1 MNKYP
6 ELTYKM
12 LGHTVVE
19 SFDYNDAI
27 DWAIQMLQ
35 AGYETPSILLLAGT
49 AKPTNYFETESTL
62 NAALKE
68 LHIATPSEENA
79 IIAYATYHVLQ
90 LIAGKDIM
98 QNLYKLS
105 ALVFLKEEAYH
116 RMYDFSLLRD
126 AWEYIDDLFYAQLYW
141 PDVNEDNIE
150 DVTKECAND
159 WLEEHDDIISSL
171 LP

>member
-49 AKPTNYFETESTL
+49 TKPTNYFDTESTL
-62 NAALKE
+62 TSAFNE
-68 LHIATPSEENA
+68 LHIPMPIEEHA
-79 IIAYATYHVLQ
+79 IIAYATYYALQ
-90 LIAGKDIM
+90 LKAGKDIK
-98 QNLYKLS
+98 QNLEVLS
-105 ALVFLKEEAYH
+105 ELAFMEGESYH
-116 RMYDFSLLRD
+116 RMSDFSLLRD
-126 AWEYIDDLFYAQLYW
+126 AWTHIDDLFYEQLYW
-141 PDVNEDNIE
+141 PAVNEDNIE
-150 DVTKECAND
+150 DITKECAND